1 MFGNPA
7 FKWTV
12 RQSFHVYIDD
22 GGGSEDDDWQGR
34 TYVCARAFS
43 RSETNSS
50 HFVRCMK

>member
-22 GGGSEDDDWQGR
+22 GVAVKMTIGR
-34 TYVCARAFS
+34 GELMYVHVFS
-43 RSETNSS
+43 AV
-50 HFVRCMK
+50 VRPIVLTLSDI